1 MTSPPAHSGEA
12 PEKLGGVIKSAI
24 GIAGSLIALG
34 AYVYLLGGL
43 VLWLR
48 YTAARLPTDDS
59 VGTLDSNRLLAVGMK
74 ALVFELVVIGVL
86 LLVAILIWNWIRKP
100 DQEETADE
108 AAKTAKRA
116 AVEAN
121 AEANLASANER
132 EAEATSDWSAKARAA
147 RDEAEKTRRE
157 AERKKAEADAKKAK
171 PKVDAIKGLLHVLTA
186 AILVATIVTELTAR
200 FKLLGQSIEL
210 PWWVCALTGLAA
222 GVLWAALILPRVRG
236 KLEGRRRARWW
247 VKTGLTA
254 IAIAIAITLMSAPA
268 GLGILVLLLFLHLS
282 HLLKKLPTVN
292 EPETLIPAVL
302 IVTGGLSLVV
312 AAYLATPPV
321 SLDETTVV
329 VDGTQRRIHGGYVGQ
344 SGDAIYVA
352 GCKPSKE
359 DPRASETTYLRAIK
373 RDLVRRV
380 AVGNGGYVFDYGTN
394 PSLLDLGRSIAGQD
408 SIGEWTPTVSI
419 DVRGSKLTCGL
430 RHYLSLGGATRDRY
444 GRNVR
449 QQASV
454 YGAGTVR
461 LLSKAFRPQE
471 QHPRASQTVALRLR
485 LKGAV
490 RRAHRCEGPFV
501 EGLRIRFWPREG
513 DPETRHAKVKV
524 LSIAGPER
532 PERAK
537 GCRQAYVHRASELA
551 PTPASGGTNA
561 R

>member
-1 MTSPPAHSGEA
+1 MTSPPPHSEETPGKGDGA
-12 PEKLGGVIKSAI
+12 FKSAI
-24 GIAGSLIALG
+24 AVAGSLIALG

-59 VGTLDSNRLLAVGMK
+59 VGALDSNRLLAVGMK
-74 ALVFELVVIGVL
+74 ALVFELVVVGAL
-86 LLVAILIWNWIRKP
+86 LLVAILIWNWMRKQ
-100 DQEETADE
+100 DDEKKADKAAEEARKE
-108 AAKTAKRA
+108 AI
-116 AVEAN
+116 EAR
-121 AEANLASANER
+121 AEANKASANAKEAEGDAELSVKAQQAR
-132 EAEATSDWSAKARAA
+132 AAAEHTRAEAEA
-147 RDEAEKTRRE
+147 
-157 AERKKAEADAKKAK
+157 KKAIADTKKAK
-171 PKVDAIKGLLHVLTA
+171 PKIDAIKRLLHALIATILTA
-186 AILVATIVTELTAR
+186 TIATELTSR
-200 FKLLGQSIEL
+200 FKPLGLSIEL
-210 PWWVCALTGLAA
+210 PWSICAVIGAVG
-222 GVLWAALILPRVRG
+222 GVLWAALILRCVLQ
-236 KLEGRRRARWW
+236 KLGENRRARWW
-247 VKTGLTA
+247 VKTGLTG
-254 IAIAIAITLMSAPA
+254 IAAAIAITLMSAPA
-268 GLGILVLLLFLHLS
+268 GLGVLVLLLFLHLS

-329 VDGTQRRIHGGYVGQ
+329 VDGTQHRVHGGYIGQ
-344 SGDAIYVA
+344 SGDAVYVA

-359 DPRASETTYLRAIK
+359 DPLSSETTYLRAIK

-394 PSLLDLGRSIAGQD
+394 PSLLDLGRSIASQS

-419 DVRGSKLTCGL
+419 DVRESKLTCGL
-430 RHYLSLGGATRDRY
+430 RHFLSLGSVSRDRD
-444 GRNVR
+444 GWDVR
-449 QQASV
+449 QETST
-454 YGAGTVR
+454 YGAGTIR

-471 QHPRASQTVALRLR
+471 QHPRASQTVSLRLR

-501 EGLRIRFWPREG
+501 KGFRIRFWPHEG
-513 DPETRHAKVKV
+513 DPETRRAKVTM

-532 PERAK
+532 PERARA
-537 GCRQAYVHRASELA
+537 CRQTYVHRARRLA
-551 PTPASGGTNA
+551 STPPSGGTNA